1 MKQKEKALL
10 NRLID
15 HKNEFVTSK
24 DLASELS
31 LSDRTV
37 RNYLQDLKVLV
48 EKNGGEILAKQGQG
62 YQLRIVHKMVF
73 DLFLSHENLVD
84 PFYRNASEFS
94 EVEDRQKYILNKLL
108 LEDRVIVIDDLAE
121 ELFISRSSL
130 AKDIQEIKEKLQEYS
145 LVIVSKH
152 GKGFW

>member
-48 EKNGGEILAKQGQG
+48 EKKRRRNSSKAGT
-62 YQLRIVHKMVF
+62 R
-73 DLFLSHENLVD
+73 LSIENC
-84 PFYRNASEFS
+84 S
-94 EVEDRQKYILNKLL
+94 
-108 LEDRVIVIDDLAE
+108 
-121 ELFISRSSL
+121 
-130 AKDIQEIKEKLQEYS
+130 
-145 LVIVSKH
+145 
-152 GKGFW
+152 